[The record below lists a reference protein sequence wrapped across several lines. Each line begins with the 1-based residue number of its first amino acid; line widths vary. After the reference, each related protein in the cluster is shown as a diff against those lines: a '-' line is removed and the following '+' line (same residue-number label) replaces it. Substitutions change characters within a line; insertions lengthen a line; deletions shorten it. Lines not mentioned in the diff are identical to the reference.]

1 MLFLRLMLLSILFSL
16 YAFPQTKKLE
26 MNEMHVIGKG
36 EYRADELI
44 DRSRIDDNG
53 KVCAAILIESDL
65 DGFSFQANNG
75 IVKINHLPGRDF
87 IFVSPTERVIE
98 LYRLGYQPLKIIL
111 RDYGIH
117 LESGQTWALKVTGD
131 KIGLTKA
138 DVDLFDV
145 IFTLN
150 QDSVYSF
157 YSNYFPTL
165 SKTNVISYKLPV
177 GNYTFTF
184 QKQGFA
190 DIIKTISLSENYSES
205 VRMISGKSEL
215 KKVQF
220 PGIVQLSSDPQGAEI
235 IMNGQKIGVTPY
247 QGEATPGKYEVEFRK
262 LLYHSD
268 LSSFTVDESKTISIK
283 RPLKPRFGFLS
294 VKCATAN
301 AEIILDGKN
310 LGASPITKKAIESSK
325 HTVTINATLYRS
337 FTKEFLLEDGKE
349 ESLEVVLTPAFGS
362 LEITTV
368 PEAGANV
375 YIDDALAG
383 VTPFKK
389 ENMASGKYHIRV
401 TKNLFADAE
410 EQIIIKDAEK
420 CSRTLS
426 LGKNFGEIEV
436 KAAESEIF
444 MNGKSVGK
452 EKYFERLVPGR
463 YKFSASR
470 GAKYTDS
477 EQEVLLSSGDKK
489 SITLTPSARLGSV
502 SVFVEPDDA
511 SDAQVYLNNEVKGT
525 APANFPILIGS
536 YNITVKKFNYLDVTK
551 TVEVFEG
558 KSSKID
564 FAMLTYE
571 GSRKQ
576 ISDKWSSAKWIGAG
590 ASAFSAV
597 VGGYLYLRSNSN
609 TNKYNS
615 TANAAESSSLRSTIQ
630 SQDKWKTTSFTAA
643 GAFLGSAL
651 ICWIIQEAI

>member
-1 MLFLRLMLLSILFSL
+1 MRFCLLAFLFLTVNFFAQDSKS
-16 YAFPQTKKLE
+16 E
-26 MNEMHVIGKG
+26 MTQLRVVGKG
-36 EYRADELI
+36 EYRPDELI

-53 KVCAAILIESDL
+53 KVCAAVLIESDL
-65 DGFSFQANNG
+65 DGFYFQANNG
-75 IVKINHLPGRDF
+75 IVKLNHLPGRDF
-87 IFVSPTERVIE
+87 IFVSPGERVIE
-98 LYRLGYQPLKIIL
+98 INKSGFLPLKIIL
-111 RDYGIH
+111 REYGIK

-131 KIGLTKA
+131 KPGLASA
-138 DVDLFDV
+138 DKDLFDI

-184 QKQGFA
+184 QKRGFA
-190 DIIKTISLSENYSES
+190 DIIKTISLSENYSET
-205 VRMISGKSEL
+205 VRMIAGKSEL

-247 QGEATPGKYEVEFRK
+247 QGEATPGRYEVELRK

-294 VKCATAN
+294 VKCSTPN

-310 LGASPITKKAIESSK
+310 IGPPPIIKKAIESSK
-325 HTVTINATLYRS
+325 HSITLSAPLYYS
-337 FTKEFLLEDGKE
+337 ISKDFVIEDGKE
-349 ESLEVVLTPAFGS
+349 VSLDTVLTPAFGS
-362 LEITTV
+362 LEITTM

-375 YIDDALAG
+375 YIDDARAG

-410 EQIIIKDAEK
+410 EQIIIKDAEN

-436 KAAESEIF
+436 KAAESEIY

-502 SVFVEPDDA
+502 SVFVEPAEA
-511 SDAQVYLNNEVKGT
+511 SDAEVFLNTELKGN

-536 YNITVKKFNYLDVTK
+536 YNITVKKYNYLDVTK

-558 KSSKID
+558 KSSKLD
-564 FAMLTYE
+564 FSMLTYE

-590 ASAFSAV
+590 ASAFSAC
-597 VGGYLYLRSNSN
+597 VGGYLYLRTNSNSN
-609 TNKYNS
+609 KY
-615 TANAAESSSLRSTIQ
+615 TATMNATQAASLKSTIQ

-643 GAFLGSAL
+643 SAFLGGAL